1 MARISYAGR
10 ESAFCPLKA
19 MLIGS
24 TSGST
29 TTMKPIPR
37 RPSNMPAG
45 EGCASNGTSRGRSRL
60 PRMCQPS
67 SPGDLCRTK
76 QTTSGWRPD
85 HLRFEVRGS
94 ETTGDLY
101 MKDET
106 HFRSEERR
114 VGKGC
119 VSTCKYGGATYH

>member
-1 MARISYAGR
+1 
-10 ESAFCPLKA
+10 
-19 MLIGS
+19 
-24 TSGST
+24 
-29 TTMKPIPR
+29 
-37 RPSNMPAG
+37 MPAG

-94 ETTGDLY
+94 EKTGDLY

-106 HFRSEERR
+106 HFSDGPRAVWPPQFGRYQIGSASCRES
-114 VGKGC
+114 VC
-119 VSTCKYGGATYH
+119 QYVWI